1 MTFATIKKG
10 VYKLED
16 MVLIL
21 LLLTMIF
28 MAVLQI
34 VLRNTTGS
42 AIVWGDTLV
51 RILVLWT
58 GLVGAMAATRQ
69 NNHINID
76 IVTRYMSTGMATIV
90 NSITLL
96 FASLICFVTAWYSLA
111 FVRMEFEFS
120 TPAFA
125 NVPTWACQ
133 TIIPLAFLVM
143 ALRFLAGCLGVAV
156 KAFKLYLNRDS

>member
-1 MTFATIKKG
+1 MMGVARIIK
-10 VYKLED
+10 VLHRLED
-16 MVLIL
+16 MVLVFL
-21 LLLTMIF
+21 VLTMML

-34 VLRNTTGS
+34 VLRNTTGGG
-42 AIVWGDTLV
+42 IVWGDTLV

-76 IVTRYMSTGMATIV
+76 VVTRHLSAGGARAV
-90 NSITLL
+90 NGITLL
-96 FASLICFVTAWYSLA
+96 FASLVCFVTAWYSLA
-111 FVRMEFEFS
+111 FVRMEYAFS

-133 TIIPLAFLVM
+133 TIIPVAFLVM
-143 ALRFLAGCLGVAV
+143 AVRCLGLAIRSFLFNP
-156 KAFKLYLNRDS
+156 KSPS